1 MVSSQGGYSD
11 KGAKERVTFFAALT
25 PKFMDF
31 NFRVEFAHRMDI
43 LSDDIYK
50 SAVENCRGDY
60 VNTAKANSLCL
71 NSLQRYEEC
80 TSGIDLKNIL
90 APVCDK
96 TDLKPSCQVMSFPLL
111 PPCALDFVMM
121 CRTNS
126 TTTVIKRFIGSIW
139 VGLRYPSCNDYT
151 LSMLL
156 VAYVVEAPSE
166 MLEEDSK
173 FVPLNP
179 DDSSFGPPN
188 EECVNVHLQALL
200 LIGFQVDE
208 VVKIQKFLKELEG
221 EFLEVV
227 LCTEDMLTGSL
238 WEAINTKQ
246 PNLEASKIA
255 KALPRICFL
264 SGLTGE
270 EMMMFIDAF
279 PESGLAGTVFA
290 AVVPNSADKPL
301 LEVIE
306 EIMGDHEMMNRRSQL
321 SLGLKYF
328 SSKEKA
334 FVFGCSNSFVVLRR
348 NHDKQARDIKINWHL
363 IVDHAP
369 CN

>member
-1 MVSSQGGYSD
+1 
-11 KGAKERVTFFAALT
+11 
-25 PKFMDF
+25 
-31 NFRVEFAHRMDI
+31 
-43 LSDDIYK
+43 
-50 SAVENCRGDY
+50 
-60 VNTAKANSLCL
+60 
-71 NSLQRYEEC
+71 
-80 TSGIDLKNIL
+80 
-90 APVCDK
+90 
-96 TDLKPSCQVMSFPLL
+96 
-111 PPCALDFVMM
+111 
-121 CRTNS
+121 
-126 TTTVIKRFIGSIW
+126 
-139 VGLRYPSCNDYT
+139 
-151 LSMLL
+151 
-156 VAYVVEAPSE
+156 

-179 DDSSFGPPN
+179 DDSSFGPT
-188 EECVNVHLQALL
+188 ALL
-200 LIGFQVDE
+200 LIGFQIDE

-306 EIMGDHEMMNRRSQL
+306 EIMGDHEMMKSRQTS
-321 SLGLKYF
+321 
-328 SSKEKA
+328 
-334 FVFGCSNSFVVLRR
+334 
-348 NHDKQARDIKINWHL
+348 
-363 IVDHAP
+363 
-369 CN
+369 